1 MFKNMKIANKV
12 HLPLIGLI
20 LISSIIVILSSMNS
34 IKKIKKDV
42 LKDQKNEMTYVVGL
56 KWNKKLDLAETDAIL
71 LAKNSDVIKALKE
84 NNRTIVINGLGGL
97 SAYFKKYTPFHN
109 IKVHIHTAD
118 IHSFVRLWNLK
129 KYGDDLSSFR
139 HTINYV
145 AKTKKPLKAFE
156 VGRAGLVIRGL
167 APVMKNNKYLGSVEF
182 IMGLNSITKTLKKQN
197 ILYLTI
203 MDDKYL
209 NIATKLKNA
218 PSILGHYKVAT
229 KKGVYDKNLVNE
241 LRNYTL
247 KGEFET
253 KNYFVTTKPIKDFS
267 GTIIGYGVIAKPL
280 KIVNTIVDKAE
291 WALIKQIIIMAAIDL
306 LMLIILIVIIS
317 KLVVTPVKELNEKV
331 ADLSEGE
338 GDLTKKLVVHSNDEL
353 GEMATHI
360 NIFIEKLKDILIN
373 IKNSTDKNAT
383 ISTKIAKASNEMKNS
398 VETQNNLIG
407 NIKEYTHNIKHD
419 LDIAEK
425 SVINTYED
433 VKKTKSILE
442 ETVNTLNKVI
452 TDITQTSNEEVEL
465 ADKISSLADQ
475 TSQIREVINIIKDI
489 ADQTNLLALNAA
501 IEAARAGEHG
511 RGFAVVADEVRKLA
525 ERTQKSLGEIDSS
538 ISIIVQGVIDVQNEI
553 EKSANKSQYV
563 TDVTQTLADQVNITS
578 QSLDNTIKRA
588 KASTNETIKIDVNV
602 RKLMDTSLS
611 LSKEA
616 DITDST
622 SKILSNITK
631 QLEEVINELQTEV
644 SKFKV

>member
-156 VGRAGLVIRGL
+156 VGRAGLVIRGI
-167 APVMKNNKYLGSVEF
+167 APIMKNSEYLGSVEY
-182 IMGLNSITKTLKKQN
+182 IMGLNSITKSLKKQN

-218 PSILGHYKVAT
+218 PSILGHYKVVT
-229 KKGVYDKNLVNE
+229 KKGVYDKNFINE
-241 LRNYTL
+241 LKNYSL
-247 KGEFET
+247 KNEFET
-253 KNYFVTTKPIKDFS
+253 KNYFVVTKPIKDFE
-267 GTIIGYGVIAKPL
+267 GNIIGYGISAKPL
-280 KIVNTIVDKAE
+280 TIVNNIVDKSE
-291 WALIKQIIIMAAIDL
+291 WALIKQVIIMGVIDL
-306 LMLIILIVIIS
+306 LMLIVLIIVIS
-317 KLVVTPVKELNEKV
+317 KLVVSPIKELNEKI

-353 GEMATHI
+353 GQMAIHI
-360 NIFIEKLKDILIN
+360 NNFIEKLHFIISTIKNKTNDSYRSVEN
-373 IKNSTDKNAT
+373 IKNDAEKINSVVEKQNSLIDKSYKYTNEIKEDIEISKQSTDT
-383 ISTKIAKASNEMKNS
+383 S
-398 VETQNNLIG
+398 VEDILETQKTLQTT
-407 NIKEYTHNIKHD
+407 KE
-419 LDIAEK
+419 
-425 SVINTYED
+425 
-433 VKKTKSILE
+433 ILE
-442 ETVNTLNKVI
+442 EVVESVQKNT
-452 TDITQTSNEEVEL
+452 QNEMEV
-465 ADKISSLADQ
+465 ATKISSLAEQ
-475 TSQIREVINIIKDI
+475 TTQIREVINIIKDI
-489 ADQTNLLALNAA
+489 ADQTNLL
-501 IEAARAGEHG
+501 
-511 RGFAVVADEVRKLA
+511 D
-525 ERTQKSLGEIDSS
+525 
-538 ISIIVQGVIDVQNEI
+538 IVSNEL
-553 EKSANKSQYV
+553 KN
-563 TDVTQTLADQVNITS
+563 
-578 QSLDNTIKRA
+578 
-588 KASTNETIKIDVNV
+588 
-602 RKLMDTSLS
+602 LMD
-611 LSKEA
+611 
-616 DITDST
+616 
-622 SKILSNITK
+622 
-631 QLEEVINELQTEV
+631 ELKTEV
-644 SKFKV
+644 NKFKV